1 MTFELISAVNNNNVL
16 KQNLLSSPCVRDG
29 MKVQLL
35 RGYQSASEAYENG
48 RREAEND
55 ILLFAHQDVYLP
67 HGWLSRVK
75 RNIELLESEN
85 IPWGVLGVIGK
96 TSEDITV
103 GTCWSNGKGKALG
116 TRIHEPVE
124 VVSVDE
130 LVIIIKR
137 QTNIAFDVSL
147 PGFHLY
153 GTDIVQSALKAGYG
167 AFVIYAP
174 VIHNSL
180 PVIDLD
186 KSYYAGYRYLRHKL
200 MKFLPVYTTVIPI
213 TKWSVPLWRFR
224 IRRVKWQLKNTY
236 RLLDTVKRHS
246 NPGVLATDLG
256 YDSLNEI

>member
-1 MTFELISAVNNNNVL
+1 MTFELISAVNNNDVL
-16 KQNLLSSPCVRDG
+16 KKNLLSSPCVKDR

-55 ILLFAHQDVYLP
+55 ILLFVHQDVYLP
-67 HGWLSRVK
+67 HGWLSRVR
-75 RNIELLESEN
+75 RNIELLETEN
-85 IPWGVLGVIGK
+85 IPWSVMGVIGK
-96 TSEDITV
+96 TYEDITV
-103 GTCWSNGKGKALG
+103 GTCWSNGKGKELG
-116 TRIHEPVE
+116 TIIHEPVE

-137 QTNIAFDVSL
+137 QTKTAFDMSL

-153 GTDIVQSALKAGYG
+153 GTDIVQNALETGYG

-180 PVIDLD
+180 PVIKID

-200 MKFLPVYTTVIPI
+200 EKKLPVYTTVIPI
-213 TKWSVPLWRFR
+213 TRWPAPLWRFR
-224 IRRVKWQLKNTY
+224 IRRFKWQLKNTY
-236 RLLDTVKRHS
+236 RLLDTVERHS
-246 NPGVLATDLG
+246 NPGLLAAALG
-256 YDSLNEI
+256 YDSINEI